1 MEIIEWENF
10 YTRQQI
16 NDFIDIMIIQDQIR
30 EFKLKFWKKIMG
42 NSTNKE

>member
-30 EFKLKFWKKIMG
+30 EFKLKLWKKIMG